1 MVCSKTS
8 WKIITTISEALRFSL
23 SLSLSHTHY
32 KNPNKMSE
40 HWRWWLICSLSHYDG
55 NNVIFL
61 NVQLEGQSQL
71 DTSTHPAPSATSE
84 TRLTLRRIRYRLI
97 NNRTKRTSP
106 SLLLAIQS
114 IFPHISV
121 GLEWLC
127 RFLITR
133 ITRHVFE
140 VAALDTFIIQNI
152 HRI

>member
-1 MVCSKTS
+1 
-8 WKIITTISEALRFSL
+8 
-23 SLSLSHTHY
+23 
-32 KNPNKMSE
+32 MSE

-84 TRLTLRRIRYRLI
+84 TRLTLRRIRYQLI

-140 VAALDTFIIQNI
+140 VAALNTFIIKTFTVYNAI
-152 HRI
+152 SRRVRHCATNHFRSWNLFMDAAVFLEPCSI